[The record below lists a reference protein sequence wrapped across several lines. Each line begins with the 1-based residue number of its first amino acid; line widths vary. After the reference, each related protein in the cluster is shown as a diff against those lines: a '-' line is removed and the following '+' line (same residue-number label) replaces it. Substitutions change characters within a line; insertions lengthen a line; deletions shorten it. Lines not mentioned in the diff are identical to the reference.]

1 MRFLSLIPAITLSL
15 SLSSSM
21 SALLCPISLWHI
33 REIFSVL
40 VISTRCC
47 CFFFLQTTAS
57 QARDLLSKMLIIDP
71 AKRISVDEALQH
83 PYINVWYDP
92 AEVEAVSRPL
102 AELCIDYYPKLEPL
116 PLSLS
121 DQHCLLCTC
130 IGVQKI
136 MMTTPLILFYF
147 YKQKQFFFTTQ
158 LSITLQYDLYQ
169 VKLLHQCIY
178 EDVLNFWFSSH
189 FHFSLT
195 FGFIL

>member
-1 MRFLSLIPAITLSL
+1 
-15 SLSSSM
+15 
-21 SALLCPISLWHI
+21 
-33 REIFSVL
+33 
-40 VISTRCC
+40 
-47 CFFFLQTTAS
+47 
-57 QARDLLSKMLIIDP
+57 MLIIDP